1 MAATAK
7 EPAAKKPAAAKP
19 AAAKPAAEMIPDG
32 SIIDGVHYHQHD
44 IVIVGAGGAG
54 MRAAIEAGPHAN
66 TAVISKLYPTRSHTG
81 AAQGGMAAALANVE
95 EDNWE
100 WHTYDTVKGGDY
112 LVDQDAAEILAKEAI
127 DAVLDL
133 ENMGLPFNRTPEGK
147 IDQRRFGGHT
157 REHGAAPV
165 RRACYAADRTG
176 HMILQTL
183 FQNCVRLGIN
193 FFNEYYVLDM
203 VMSTVKGKQVPSG
216 VVAYELATGDLHVF
230 QGKAVIFATG
240 GFGKIFKTTSNAH
253 TLTGDGV
260 GIIWRKGL
268 PLEDM
273 EFFQFHPTGL
283 AGLGILL
290 SEAAR
295 GEGAIL
301 RNASGERFME
311 RYTPTLKDLAPRDI
325 VARSMALEIREG
337 RGAGPNKD
345 YLYLDITHLEPAVID
360 EKLPDITEFA
370 RTYLGVEPYT
380 EPVPV
385 LPTAHYAMG
394 GIPTNNNAEVLRNNT
409 DVVAGLYA
417 AGECACVSVH
427 GSNRLGTNSLLD
439 INVFGK
445 RAGQNAVKYVKTA
458 PWVPLPKDPAKG
470 IRDLLD
476 RVRAG
481 DGSERIAV
489 IRKELQDSMDRNAQ
503 IFRTEESLKEVT
515 ELIETLRARYKN
527 IRIQDKGKRYN
538 TDLLEAVELGFL
550 LDLAEVLVY
559 SARSRHESRGGHM
572 REDYP
577 KRDDENFLVHT
588 MAYRTGDPESADAGD
603 HITLGWKPVVIT
615 NYPPM
620 ERKY

>member
-1 MAATAK
+1 MADF
-7 EPAAKKPAAAKP
+7 E
-19 AAAKPAAEMIPDG
+19 DG
-32 SIIDGVHYHQHD
+32 TIVDGVHYHQHE

-54 MRAAIEAGPHAN
+54 MRAAIEAGPHAR

-95 EDNWE
+95 DDNWE

-127 DAVLDL
+127 DAVIDL

-157 REHGAAPV
+157 REHGKSPV

-183 FQNCVRLGIN
+183 YQNCVKLGIN
-193 FFNEYYVLDM
+193 FFNEFYVLDL
-203 VMSTVKGKQVPSG
+203 VMTVVDGVEQPSG

-230 QGKAVIFATG
+230 QGKAIIFATG
-240 GFGKIFKTTSNAH
+240 GFGKIYKTTSNAH

-301 RNASGERFME
+301 RNALGERFME

-325 VARSMALEIREG
+325 VARSMALEVREG
-337 RGAGPNKD
+337 RGAGPDKD

-394 GIPTNNNAEVLRNNT
+394 GIPTTVNAEVLRNNT
-409 DVVAGLYA
+409 ETVNGLYA

-445 RAGQNAVKYVKTA
+445 RAGKNAVAYVKNA
-458 PWVPLPKDPAKG
+458 PWVPLPDDPAAG
-470 IRDLLD
+470 VRSILD
-476 RVRAG
+476 MVRSG
-481 DGSERIAV
+481 DGTERVAV
-489 IRKELQDSMDRNAQ
+489 IRKQLQDSMDRNAQ
-503 IFRTEESLKEVT
+503 IFRTDESLEEVT
-515 ELIETLRARYKN
+515 KLIESLRARYRN
-527 IRIQDKGKRYN
+527 IQLQDKGKRFN

-550 LDLAEVLVY
+550 LDLAEVLVF
-559 SARSRHESRGGHM
+559 SARSRKESRGAHM

-577 KRDDENFLVHT
+577 DRDDKNFLAHT
-588 MAYRTGDPESADAGD
+588 MAYLTGDPMSDDARE
-603 HITLGWKPVVIT
+603 HIRLNLKPVVIT

>member
-1 MAATAK
+1 MA
-7 EPAAKKPAAAKP
+7 EH
-19 AAAKPAAEMIPDG
+19 EDG
-32 SIIDGVHYHQHD
+32 TVVDGVHYHQFD

-54 MRAAIEAGPHAN
+54 MRAAIEAGPHAR

-127 DAVLDL
+127 DAIIDL
-133 ENMGLPFNRTPEGK
+133 ENMGLPFNRTPDGK

-157 REHGAAPV
+157 REHGKAPV

-183 FQNCVRLGIN
+183 FQNCVKLGIN
-193 FFNEYYVLDM
+193 FFNEFYVLDM
-203 VMSTVKGKQVPSG
+203 VMTEVDGVEQPSG

-230 QGKAVIFATG
+230 QAKAIVFATG

-301 RNASGERFME
+301 RNATGERFME

-394 GIPTNNNAEVLRNNT
+394 GIPTTNNAEVLRDNT
-409 DVVAGLYA
+409 TVVPGLFA

-445 RAGQNAVKYVKTA
+445 RAGQNAVKYVQGGATFLELPDNPTA
-458 PWVPLPKDPAKG
+458 G
-470 IRDLLD
+470 IQRILD
-476 RVRAG
+476 MVRSG
-481 DGSERIAV
+481 DGTERVAV

-527 IRIQDKGKRYN
+527 IQVQDKGKRFN
-538 TDLLEAVELGFL
+538 TDLLEAIELGFL

-577 KRDDENFLVHT
+577 DRDDEKFLVHT
-588 MAYRTGDPESADAGD
+588 MAYLVGDPESADAGE
-603 HITLGWKPVVIT
+603 HIKLGWKPVVIT